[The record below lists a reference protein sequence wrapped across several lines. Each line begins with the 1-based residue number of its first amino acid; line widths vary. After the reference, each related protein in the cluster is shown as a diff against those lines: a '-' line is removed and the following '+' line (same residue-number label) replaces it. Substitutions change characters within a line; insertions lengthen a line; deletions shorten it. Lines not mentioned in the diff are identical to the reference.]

1 MGSGVMPEAEVGH
14 LVRVLFEDADGRRAA
29 ARIDRRI
36 DRLPGLAGLG
46 LITAGVDRYANA
58 A

>member
-1 MGSGVMPEAEVGH
+1 MPDGEVRHLIGH
-14 LVRVLFEDADGRRAA
+14 LFTGADGDAAA

-36 DRLPGLAGLG
+36 DRLPGLAGIDLV
-46 LITAGVDRYANA
+46 AGAVHARSGRALA